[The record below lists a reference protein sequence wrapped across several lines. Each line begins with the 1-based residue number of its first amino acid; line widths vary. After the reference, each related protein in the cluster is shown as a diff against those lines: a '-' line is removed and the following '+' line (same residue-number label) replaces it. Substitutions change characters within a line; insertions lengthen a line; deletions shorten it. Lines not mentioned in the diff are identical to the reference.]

1 MQDSA
6 YPVRVGLVFGAVM
19 AVALPALP
27 RSHPFPR
34 LGAANL
40 VTGARAGV
48 MALLAGVAMAPG
60 APGSTWLL
68 VMVASVG
75 AAADLLDGWLARRS
89 GLASR
94 FGARFDM
101 EIDALLVL
109 VLSVL
114 VWRAVP
120 VGAWVLASGLMRYA
134 FLSAGWLLPWMAA
147 DLPPSRRR
155 QTVCVAQIV
164 GLILALSPLVS
175 PLAARGISV
184 VGLAL
189 LAWSFAIDV
198 RCLWGRRYTP

>member
-6 YPVRVGLVFGAVM
+6 YPTRVALVFGAVM
-19 AVALPALP
+19 AIALPALP

-34 LGAANL
+34 LGAANI

-48 MALLAGVAMAPG
+48 MALLAGVATAPG
-60 APGSTWLL
+60 APASTWLL

-94 FGARFDM
+94 FGARFDL

-109 VLSVL
+109 VLSAL
-114 VWRAVP
+114 VWRVVP
-120 VGAWVLASGLMRYA
+120 LGAWVLASGMMRYA
-134 FLSAGWLLPWMAA
+134 FLAAGWLRPWMAA

-155 QTVCVAQIV
+155 QAVCVAQIV
-164 GLILALSPLVS
+164 GLIVALSPLV
-175 PLAARGISV
+175 PPAAAHGISA

-189 LAWSFAIDV
+189 LAWSFAVDV
-198 RCLWGRRYTP
+198 RWLRARR